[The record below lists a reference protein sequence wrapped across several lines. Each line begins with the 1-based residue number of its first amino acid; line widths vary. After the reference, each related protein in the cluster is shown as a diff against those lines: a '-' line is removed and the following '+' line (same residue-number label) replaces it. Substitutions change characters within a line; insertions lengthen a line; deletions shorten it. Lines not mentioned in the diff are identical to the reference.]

1 MLKDSFNRAH
11 NYLRISLTEKCNL
24 RCTYCMPEEGIELSP
39 KNEIMTYEEVIQFA
53 KIFVGLGVNKIRI
66 TGGEPL
72 VRKDVDF
79 ILLELA
85 KLPVELCLTTNGI
98 LIDKHIN
105 TFKKAKLTSIN
116 VSIDSLVDHKY
127 KEITK
132 RDQLDKVLQNIN
144 LLIQNDFKVKMNVVL
159 IKNFNDQEVID
170 FIKFTK
176 QRPLII
182 QFIEFMPF
190 DGNQWDRS
198 SVLTQQEILDRIQLE
213 WPGEIIS
220 LGKEKNG
227 TSNDFKIKS
236 FEGRFSII
244 SSVSNPFCDGCNRIR
259 LTANGRLK
267 NCLFSSDETDLLTM
281 LRTGKDVSDL
291 IFQTLNQKQFS
302 KGGWPDFEKMAKDV
316 EHENRSMILIGG

>member
-1 MLKDSFNRAH
+1 MLKDPFNRVH
-11 NYLRISLTEKCNL
+11 NYLRISLTERCNL

-53 KIFVGLGVNKIRI
+53 KIFVGLGVNKIRL

-79 ILLELA
+79 IILELS

-98 LIDKHIN
+98 LLDKHIN
-105 TFKKAKLTSIN
+105 TLKIAKLKSIN
-116 VSIDSLVDHKY
+116 VSIDSLIDHKY
-127 KEITK
+127 KDITK
-132 RDQLDKVLQNIN
+132 RNQLSKVLQNID
-144 LLIQNDFKVKMNVVL
+144 LLLQHDFRVKMNVVL
-159 IKNFNDQEVID
+159 IKDFNDQEVVD

-176 QRPLII
+176 QRSVTI

-198 SVLTQQEILDRIQLE
+198 SVLTQQEILDLIQLE
-213 WPGEIIS
+213 WPDRIIN

-227 TSNDFKIKS
+227 TSNDFRIKS
-236 FEGRFSII
+236 HEGRFSII

-281 LRTGKDVSDL
+281 FRAGEDVSEL
-291 IFQTLNQKQFS
+291 IFQTLNKKQFS
-302 KGGWPDFEKMAKDV
+302 KGGWPDFEKMVNDEAQQ
-316 EHENRSMILIGG
+316 NRSMIMIGG